1 MINFYNSR
9 QNNNYFNPVNLS
21 LKNIDLKQKLTALL
35 NVAIFITGTISNV
48 YFAFI
53 ALGYISTML
62 LVYLLGSRIK
72 DAFINVGY
80 IWVSKWAVFIVF
92 LMLSG
97 IFLPDVFLYSLA
109 MFLVFNLSVNPA
121 SIMSYSGAK
130 H

>member
-1 MINFYNSR
+1 M
-9 QNNNYFNPVNLS
+9 
-21 LKNIDLKQKLTALL
+21 KNIDLKPKLTILL
-35 NVAIFITGTISNV
+35 NVAVFITGTISNL
-48 YFAFI
+48 YFTLI
-53 ALGYISTML
+53 ALGYIATML

-72 DAFINVGY
+72 DAFINVVY

-97 IFLPDVFLYSLA
+97 IFLPDTFLYSLA

-121 SIMSYSGAK
+121 SIMSYSGAN